1 MNPHT
6 GELRAF
12 IRGETLPEDFE
23 RVPDPL
29 QKIAALKLRLA
40 AMDAFAAAAM
50 STPGPSAHVN
60 LRSGSPLA
68 VWAKKK
74 RKAKI
79 AAASRRRNRK

>member
-1 MNPHT
+1 MNPNT

-12 IRGETLPEDFE
+12 TRGETLPEDFE

-40 AMDAFAAAAM
+40 TMGAFATAAM
-50 STPGPSAHVN
+50 SAPAPSAHVN

-68 VWAKKK
+68 LWAKKK

-79 AAASRRRNRK
+79 AAASRRRNRR